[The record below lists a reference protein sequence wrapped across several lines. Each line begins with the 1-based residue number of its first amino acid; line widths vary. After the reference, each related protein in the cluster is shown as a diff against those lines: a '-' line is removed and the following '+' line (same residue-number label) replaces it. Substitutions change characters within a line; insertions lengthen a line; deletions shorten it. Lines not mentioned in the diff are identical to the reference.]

1 MFLARL
7 TGKRPAGSGRWI
19 VCIWWSLLSLSFPS
33 PMGAYTTNLEFPLG
47 FNLRETLQ
55 CNKEKKIP
63 FCLRDIAHA
72 APVFDC
78 YQAEVFYCFLL
89 LWSWLST
96 ELFFFFFLLQVSVP
110 PQKTS
115 PTRSR
120 TCGQSA
126 AQTLEGRTLWPVQ
139 MGRSQAMVGE
149 CHIPARLAKPS
160 VQCLSCL
167 NSSSQNYQSLSPSQ
181 LPLSLITVL
190 VLKSC
195 NC

>member
-33 PMGAYTTNLEFPLG
+33 PMGAYTTNLEFPPG

-55 CNKEKKIP
+55 CNKEKNIP
-63 FCLRDIAHA
+63 FCLRDIARA

-78 YQAEVFYCFLL
+78 YPAEVFYCVFCCYDLGCQPNC
-89 LWSWLST
+89 
-96 ELFFFFFLLQVSVP
+96 FFFFLLQVSVP

-139 MGRSQAMVGE
+139 MGRSQATVGE
-149 CHIPARLAKPS
+149 CHIPARPAKPS

-181 LPLSLITVL
+181 LPLS
-190 VLKSC
+190 
-195 NC
+195 

>member
-7 TGKRPAGSGRWI
+7 TGKRPTGSGRWI

-33 PMGAYTTNLEFPLG
+33 PMGAYSTNLEFPLG
-47 FNLRETLQ
+47 SHLRETLQ
-55 CNKEKKIP
+55 CSKEKNIP
-63 FCLRDIAHA
+63 FCLRDIEHA

-78 YQAEVFYCFLL
+78 YQAEVFYCAFC
-89 LWSWLST
+89 
-96 ELFFFFFLLQVSVP
+96 FFDLDCQLNTFFFLLQVSVQ

-139 MGRSQAMVGE
+139 MGRSQATVGE

-160 VQCLSCL
+160 VQCLSRL

-181 LPLSLITVL
+181 LPLF
-190 VLKSC
+190 
-195 NC
+195 